1 MTQFSKSVRLL
12 VLSMVLLGTG
22 CVSTTVVDVSAKPAI
37 RAAEEISED
46 LLVDIGITLFDPNV
60 PEDPKEAK
68 KEFINREVRNAEAA
82 YVPYQLRKVLEDTQN
97 WGAVRLIPR
106 PTEAVDIVVNGKLIK
121 SDGEVL
127 KVHISAED
135 TTGRRWIDKTYTDV
149 AGHLSYDEDVTGDT
163 EPFLD
168 LYNNIAND
176 LLAARRQLSVDEL
189 ARIRTVAKL
198 KFAAAI
204 SPYAYEDY
212 YAVDDDSA
220 VEIKRLPAS
229 GDPML
234 ERIEKIREREYA
246 FIDLLDEHYDS
257 FHDEM
262 SSPYE
267 DWRRFSYEETV
278 VLRELQRTANLTTA
292 AGVLVALAGAVQR
305 GKAKTNAGYYGSNAA
320 IYGGINLI
328 KGGFDLRKQSKLNA
342 AALAELGDSF
352 SAEVKPLLV
361 EVQGRTV
368 ELSGTADQQYV
379 KWRQL
384 LREIYESE
392 TGLEVNDADTKLPL
406 PVSINSTTLSPEE
419 ISPDEINPGEIY
431 E

>member
-1 MTQFSKSVRLL
+1 MTQFSKSFRLL
-12 VLSMVLLGTG
+12 LLSMVMLGTG

-37 RAAEEISED
+37 KAAEELAEES
-46 LLVDIGITLFDPNV
+46 LVDIGITLFDPNV
-60 PEDPKEAK
+60 PEDPKEASK
-68 KEFINREVRNAEAA
+68 AFINREVRNAEAA
-82 YVPYQLRKVLEDTQN
+82 YVPYQLRKVLEETQN

-106 PTEAVDIVVNGKLIK
+106 PTEAVDLVISGKMLK

-127 KVHISAED
+127 KVHVVADD
-135 TTGRRWIDKTYTDV
+135 TTGRRWIDKTYTDT
-149 AGHLSYDEDVTGDT
+149 AGQLSYNEDVTGDA

-176 LLAARRQLSVDEL
+176 LLQARRQLSMEEL
-189 ARIRTVAKL
+189 ARIRTVARL

-212 YAVDDDSA
+212 YAVEDDSE
-220 VEIKRLPAS
+220 VTIKRLPAS

-234 ERIEKIREREYA
+234 ARIEKIREREYA

-257 FHDEM
+257 FHEEM

-278 VLRELQRTANLTTA
+278 VLRDLKRTANMTTA

-305 GKAKTNAGYYGSNAA
+305 GKAKTRAGYYGSNAA
-320 IYGGINLI
+320 LLGGINMI

-368 ELSGTADQQYV
+368 ELSGTADQQYT
-379 KWRQL
+379 KWREL

-392 TGLEVNDADTKLPL
+392 TGLEVSDADMKLSVPQA
-406 PVSINSTTLSPEE
+406 INSTALDSEEVIPEN
-419 ISPDEINPGEIY
+419 INE
-431 E
+431 

>member
-1 MTQFSKSVRLL
+1 MTLNTLPRVTLL
-12 VLSMVLLGTG
+12 LAGSLLLATG

-37 RAAEEISED
+37 KAVEEIPEES
-46 LLVDIGITLFDPNV
+46 LVDIGITLFDPNV
-60 PEDPKEAK
+60 PEDPKEAAK
-68 KEFINREVRNAEAA
+68 KFINREVRNAEAA
-82 YVPYQLRKVLEDTQN
+82 YVPYQLRKVLEQTQN

-106 PTEAVDIVVNGKLIK
+106 PTEAVDLVVGGTMLK

-127 KVHISAED
+127 EVHVTAD
-135 TTGRRWIDKTYTDV
+135 DATGRRWLDKTYTDS
-149 AGHLSYDEDVTGDT
+149 AGQLSYDEDITGDA

-176 LLAARRQLSVDEL
+176 LLMARRQLSMDEL

-204 SPYAYEDY
+204 SPYAYSDY
-212 YAVDDDSA
+212 YT
-220 VEIKRLPAS
+220 VEKDRGTVIKRLPS
-229 GDPML
+229 DDDPML

-246 FIDLLDEHYDS
+246 FIDLLDEHYES

-278 VLRELQRTANLTTA
+278 VLRDLRRTANLTTA
-292 AGVLVALAGAVQR
+292 AGILMAVAGAVNR
-305 GKAKTNAGYYGSNAA
+305 NKARTRAGYYGSNAA
-320 IYGGINLI
+320 LIGGINLV

-352 SAEVKPLLV
+352 SAEVKPLLI
-361 EVQGRTV
+361 EVKGRTV
-368 ELSGTADQQYV
+368 ELSGTADQQYL

-392 TGLEVNDADTKLPL
+392 TGLEVSEEDFTMPNPALVDPNEA
-406 PVSINSTTLSPEE
+406 VPEK
-419 ISPDEINPGEIY
+419 
-431 E
+431 

>member
-1 MTQFSKSVRLL
+1 MTLLLEPSLRL
-12 VLSMVLLGTG
+12 SLLGLLLLATG

-37 RAAEEISED
+37 KALEEMSED
-46 LLVDIGITLFDPNV
+46 ELVDIGITLFDPNV
-60 PEDPKEAK
+60 PEDPKEASK
-68 KEFINREVRNAEAA
+68 KFINREVRNAEAA
-82 YVPYQLRKVLEDTQN
+82 YVPYQLRKVLEQTEN

-106 PTEAVDIVVNGKLIK
+106 PTEAVDLVVGGKLLK
-121 SDGEVL
+121 SDGEIL
-127 KVHISAED
+127 KVHIVVDD
-135 TTGRRWIDKTYTDV
+135 TTGRRWIDKTYTDR
-149 AGHLSYDEDVTGDT
+149 AGHLSYDEDVTGDA

-176 LLAARRQLSVDEL
+176 LLTARRQLSIDEL
-189 ARIRTVAKL
+189 SRIRTVSKL

-204 SPYAYEDY
+204 SPYAYEEY
-212 YAVDDDSA
+212 YSVSGDA
-220 VEIKRLPAS
+220 VEIKRLPS
-229 GDPML
+229 TDDPML

-246 FIDLLDEHYDS
+246 FIDLLDEHYES

-278 VLRELQRTANLTTA
+278 VLRELKRTANLTTA
-292 AGVLVALAGAVQR
+292 AGLLVAVAGAVQR
-305 GKAKTNAGYYGSNAA
+305 NKAQTRAGYYGGNAA
-320 IYGGINLI
+320 LLGGINLV

-361 EVQGRTV
+361 EVRGRTV
-368 ELSGTADQQYV
+368 ELSGTADEQYG
-379 KWRQL
+379 KWREL

-392 TGLEVNDADTKLPL
+392 TGLEISDADMKLPNPT
-406 PVSINSTTLSPEE
+406 PVNPNAINE
-419 ISPDEINPGEIY
+419 
-431 E
+431 